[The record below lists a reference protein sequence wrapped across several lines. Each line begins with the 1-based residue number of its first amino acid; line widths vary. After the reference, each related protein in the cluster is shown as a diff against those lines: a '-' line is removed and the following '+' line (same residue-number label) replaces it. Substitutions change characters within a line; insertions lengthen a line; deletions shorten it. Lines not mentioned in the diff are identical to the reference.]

1 MMLSLIK
8 LGNILLI
15 FHITF
20 KYSSAQLEST
30 QCSVTDSMRCSV
42 NTSCLQISDMPT
54 ILKCPVMFQCDNST
68 TCRCTGYPEWII
80 ACNENLLTARAV
92 DCSCVMYDSRRIDIV
107 AGYCLAQ
114 CGSKRKRSADDE
126 AYYDLPQNVHSL
138 NSTACKQWN
147 RQGLLCGQCKKG
159 FYPQPYS
166 YSYKCLSEHYC
177 KGKDGVWK
185 YLLVAYGPLTV
196 FYFTIILLRVNVT
209 SSYLLPF
216 AIFGQTLTSPYILRP
231 IIYLAS
237 QNTVASV
244 SVNVLTIL
252 YAVWSL
258 DFNRNAY
265 SICLKLDPLTVIAL
279 EYGIALYPLLLHYV
293 TYRLIKLHDRRI
305 PILVRL
311 WRPIKIVLSVFLE
324 NVDSRTTVIDA
335 FATFFLLSYSK
346 ILTISFTLLVPAKL
360 YSIYSREYRLVLFND
375 GAKDYLQKEH
385 LPYAIVAIILCVTLN
400 ITPFIMLLIFHTK
413 HFQKLL
419 TYFSCKCLAI
429 RAIMDTLQSC
439 YKDGT
444 EPGTRD
450 CRWFSAAFPA
460 YWIVTYFV
468 YAITQDA
475 MGYIYAIIVCVVFM
489 LITAI
494 VQPYNK
500 KHQHLLYMHY
510 ALFSLLTTFFLLLV
524 SISLD
529 PLEEYNLF
537 TKILIIVLF
546 VIASLPQV
554 LLMAYTI
561 HWFYIHCKRKVK
573 FHC

>member
-1 MMLSLIK
+1 MFTPVKLSNFKLMML
-8 LGNILLI
+8 IL
-15 FHITF
+15 TTY
-20 KYSSAQLEST
+20 KYSSAHSDDL
-30 QCSVTDSMRCSV
+30 QCSV
-42 NTSCLQISDMPT
+42 NNSCLQTSHT
-54 ILKCPVMFQCDNST
+54 HTTEVCPVMFECYNYTS
-68 TCRCTGYPEWII
+68 CRCVRHLKWMIE
-80 ACNENLLTARAV
+80 CNENLLTARAV
-92 DCSCVMYDSRRIDIV
+92 DCSCVMYDSKINDTV
-107 AGYCLAQ
+107 VGYCLAQ
-114 CGSKRKRSADDE
+114 CGIIRQGSTDDE
-126 AYYDLPQNVHSL
+126 IYYNLPKKVHLL
-138 NSTACKQWN
+138 NSKVCEQWN
-147 RQGLLCGQCKKG
+147 RQGLLCGQCKNG
-159 FYPQPYS
+159 FHPPAYS
-166 YSYKCLSEHYC
+166 YSYKCLSEQYC
-177 KGKDGVWK
+177 KGKNGVWK

-196 FYFTIILLRVNVT
+196 FYFMIILLGVNVT

-216 AIFGQTLTSPYILRP
+216 VIFGQTLTSPYILRP
-231 IIYLAS
+231 ITYFAS
-237 QNTVASV
+237 QNTIAHV
-244 SVNVLTIL
+244 SVNVLTTL

-293 TYRLIKLHDRRI
+293 TYRLIKLYDRRI

-346 ILTISFTLLVPAKL
+346 ILTISFTLLLPASL
-360 YSIYSREYRLVLFND
+360 YGIYSKELRLVLLND
-375 GAKDYLQKEH
+375 GTKDYFQKEH

-400 ITPFIMLLIFHTK
+400 VTPFIILLIFHTK

-419 TYFSCKCLAI
+419 TYFTCKCLAI

-460 YWIVTYFV
+460 YWIVNYSI
-468 YAITQDA
+468 YAVTQDIMA
-475 MGYIYAIIVCVVFM
+475 YIYFIILCVTFM
-489 LITAI
+489 TITAI

-500 KHQHLLYMHY
+500 KHRQLLHTHY
-510 ALFSLLTTFFLLLV
+510 ALFSFMSIFFLLILTMNLALIEQYNDFITALV
-524 SISLD
+524 
-529 PLEEYNLF
+529 
-537 TKILIIVLF
+537 IVSF

-554 LLMAYTI
+554 LLVAYTT
-561 HWFYIHCKRKVK
+561 HWFYIHCKGKVK
-573 FHC
+573 SRH